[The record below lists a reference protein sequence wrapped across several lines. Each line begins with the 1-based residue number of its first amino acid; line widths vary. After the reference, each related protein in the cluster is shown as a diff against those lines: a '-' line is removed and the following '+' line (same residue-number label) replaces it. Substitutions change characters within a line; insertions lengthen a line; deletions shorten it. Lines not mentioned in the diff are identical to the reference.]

1 MVEKLDLNEKKIL
14 NWKIFSE
21 NRDVIYGIA
30 IISIMIFHYV
40 EDCILAGAGGRLLSY
55 IVD

>member
-1 MVEKLDLNEKKIL
+1 MRKIL
-14 NWKIFSE
+14 NWKIFSD

-40 EDCILAGAGGRLLSY
+40 EDCILAGSGGGRLLSY

>member
-1 MVEKLDLNEKKIL
+1 MRKIL

-21 NRDVIYGIA
+21 NRDVIYGIS

-40 EDCILAGAGGRLLSY
+40 EDCILAGAGGG
-55 IVD
+55 VC